1 MNPNY
6 LLDMPRMPMIISED
20 CNAPELRSRRHYEK
34 GFRLSLRRSVLRAAA
49 SLASVALVIALAM

>member
-1 MNPNY
+1 MNPNF

-34 GFRLSLRRSVLRAAA
+34 GYCLRLRRNALRTAA
-49 SLASVALVIALAM
+49 SLSALALVVMLAL